1 MVEVES
7 QVKALGLTTRVVAK
21 AVSGAPMISSVTGV
35 TASRKNLSNFITI
48 PFKIR
53 QNSIRRPK
61 KSQNNCLNSTK
72 NVLKLDLIVRDN
84 GLCYNGY
91 CVELIGRFSIL
102 SEAFMV
108 QSTVNL
114 CCIY

>member
-1 MVEVES
+1 VVEVES
-7 QVKALGLTTRVVAK
+7 QVEALGLTTRVVAK
-21 AVSGAPMISSVTGV
+21 AVSGAPMISSVTAV
-35 TASRKNLSNFITI
+35 AARRKNLSNFITI
-48 PFKIR
+48 PFENLK
-53 QNSIRRPK
+53 NFIRRPQ

-72 NVLKLDLIVRDN
+72 NMLKLDLIVRDN

-91 CVELIGRFSIL
+91 CVELIGCFSIL